1 MRKPFAYSSFDGS
14 EAKKIVKFGQGIS
27 REKAMQPFY
36 NVPEGAP
43 FWKYYVKDALI
54 TKSV

>member
-14 EAKKIVKFGQGIS
+14 DAKKIVKFGQGIS